1 MPGPRSGAPPAA
13 GRARP
18 ERAGGTGRGRGRGW
32 GRPAEA
38 APSGGLRAPA
48 SSPERPPQAADGGA
62 LRPGTGGRLP
72 RTPRVH
78 PAAPRRPP
86 DPRPPRGGAAARRSA
101 LRRCPG
107 RPAGGAAVSGLG
119 SGAAPGP
126 RSASARAAQ
135 LCGTAGGVRSP
146 AAPAPTA
153 RSPPGPG
160 PPSPPPSVPHRCPRP
175 LPARGPLSLCASLC
189 AELPVPQRTTS
200 ALPYPNRHPPLQ
212 RSNTT
217 VFLPVSRLK
226 AKGSIRRSVGINPPH
241 CSCST
246 NKRHK

>member
-38 APSGGLRAPA
+38 APSRGLRAPA

-135 LCGTAGGVRSP
+135 LCGTAGGVRSHAAPQPRHRRHGARP
-146 AAPAPTA
+146 ARGRRPPLPPSPIGAPAPSQHADPSASVRRCA
-153 RSPPGPG
+153 RSS
-160 PPSPPPSVPHRCPRP
+160 PSRSAQHPRCRIPTDTR
-175 LPARGPLSLCASLC
+175 LSNAVTQPCF
-189 AELPVPQRTTS
+189 
-200 ALPYPNRHPPLQ
+200 
-212 RSNTT
+212 RS
-217 VFLPVSRLK
+217 
-226 AKGSIRRSVGINPPH
+226 
-241 CSCST
+241 
-246 NKRHK
+246 